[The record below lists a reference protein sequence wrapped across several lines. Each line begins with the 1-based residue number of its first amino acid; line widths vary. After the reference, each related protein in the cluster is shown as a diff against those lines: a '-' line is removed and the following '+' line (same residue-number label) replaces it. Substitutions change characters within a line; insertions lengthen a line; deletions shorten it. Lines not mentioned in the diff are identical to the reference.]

1 MVRPVLSKWC
11 VVISVLL
18 ISINIFGQ
26 RSALATKGPACLENP
41 ALCSEQDSVDQKPY
55 AFWARKP
62 TGKFTKQ
69 EIFDIC
75 AQTAMLGYNGLE
87 ARLKGRS
94 KSEGIEQESRI
105 MTSKYEQSN
114 KGLKAREPLLYEK
127 ARKLY
132 AEIGEKLYDTALTGG
147 QQSLAHLLERDGFE
161 EFYPKLVSGCYR
173 NLATW

>member
-1 MVRPVLSKWC
+1 VTRLAVSNWFFALPVLVS
-11 VVISVLL
+11 SLL
-18 ISINIFGQ
+18 LTGLEP
-26 RSALATKGPACLENP
+26 ALATKGPACLENP
-41 ALCSEQDSVDQKPY
+41 ALCSEPDPVDQKPY

-62 TGKFTKQ
+62 TGKFTRQ

-75 AQTAMLGYNGLE
+75 AQTSMLGYNGLE
-87 ARLKGRS
+87 ARVRGKS

-105 MTSKYEQSN
+105 MTSRYEKSN
-114 KGLKAREPLLYEK
+114 RGLKAREPLLYEK

-132 AEIGEKLYDTALTGG
+132 IEIGEKLYDTALAGG
-147 QQSLAHLLERDGFE
+147 QQSLAYLLERDGFE

>member
-1 MVRPVLSKWC
+1 MTRSALSTWFFSVPVLVS
-11 VVISVLL
+11 SMLL
-18 ISINIFGQ
+18 TGLEP
-26 RSALATKGPACLENP
+26 ALATKGPACLQNP
-41 ALCSEQDSVDQKPY
+41 ALCSEPDPVDQTPY

-75 AQTAMLGYNGLE
+75 AQTSMLGYNGLE
-87 ARLKGRS
+87 ARVRGKS
-94 KSEGIEQESRI
+94 KSDGIEQESRI
-105 MTSKYEQSN
+105 MTSRYEKSN
-114 KGLKAREPLLYEK
+114 RGLKARDPLLYEK

-132 AEIGEKLYDTALTGG
+132 VEIGEKLYDTALAGG